1 MYFQLLKIGFRNV
14 LVRKANTLAAFIAF
28 SGVIFIFTMM
38 SSLSSGL
45 NKITNSEVTND
56 ITVIVKSGVQS
67 EALSSFNIS
76 DQRSMIDGLRNQ
88 FSVNQV
94 SFETLASVNV
104 TPQDT
109 ADQVPTP
116 FRGLTPAGA
125 NLRQATLVQGRWF
138 VEGSDEIVVGQKA
151 ARFYQGL
158 EIGKS
163 IKLGPRSWKVVGV
176 FSSPS
181 AFFNGEIWAD
191 LSSMQ
196 SAFNLGSSVQTAYF
210 STLNNQGFKDIQSHF
225 DDSLST
231 SIEVMSSSDF
241 LAKQMAQL
249 KSLVDM
255 VILGL
260 SFIMFIGL
268 LFGGISI
275 MEANFSYR
283 QSQFQ
288 TLLSL
293 GFLKSWLITS
303 IMSEGALLGLFC
315 GTSGVA
321 IAYFVFSGQ
330 DISTSTQ
337 ASQIVI
343 EMHTSLS
350 IWIVGGTIAMLIGTI
365 SAAIPSFKLSVQR
378 Q

>member
-1 MYFQLLKIGFRNV
+1 MYFQLLKIGLRNV
-14 LVRKANTLAAFIAF
+14 LVRKANTLASFVAF
-28 SGVIFIFTMM
+28 SGVIFIFAMM

-45 NKITNSEVTND
+45 NTIPSGEVMNN
-56 ITVIVKSGVQS
+56 IAVLVKSGVQS
-67 EALSSFNIS
+67 ESLISFNINAH
-76 DQRSMIDGLRNQ
+76 RRMIDKLGNQ
-88 FSVNQV
+88 FSINQV

-104 TPQDT
+104 SQHQKDE
-109 ADQVPTP
+109 QVPTP
-116 FRGLTPAGA
+116 FRGLTPTGTQ
-125 NLRQATLVQGRWF
+125 LRQATLTHGRWF

-158 EIGKS
+158 VIGES
-163 IKLGPRSWKVVGV
+163 IKLGTRSWKVVGV

-181 AFFNGEIWAD
+181 PFFNGEIWAD

-210 STLNNQGFKDIQSHF
+210 STFHNHNFKDIQSHF

-268 LFGGISI
+268 LFGGVSI

-288 TLLSL
+288 TLISL
-293 GFLKSWLITS
+293 GFLKSWLVAS
-303 IMSEGALLGLFC
+303 IMSEGALLGLVC
-315 GTSGVA
+315 GISGVA
-321 IAYFVFSGQ
+321 IAHFIFSGQ

-337 ASQIVI
+337 AGQLVI
-343 EMHTSLS
+343 EMHPSLS
-350 IWIVGGTIAMLIGTI
+350 IWIVGGLIAMLIGTI
-365 SAAIPSFKLSVQR
+365 SAAIPSFKLSYR
-378 Q
+378 H

>member
-14 LVRKANTLAAFIAF
+14 LVRKANTIAAFVAF
-28 SGVIFIFTMM
+28 SGVIFIFAMM

-45 NKITNSEVTND
+45 NKITNNELTND
-56 ITVIVKSGVQS
+56 IAVIVKSGVQS

-88 FSVNQV
+88 FSIEYM

-104 TPQDT
+104 SQRQKDE
-109 ADQVPTP
+109 QVPTP
-116 FRGLTPAGA
+116 FRGLTPTGA
-125 NLRQATLVQGRWF
+125 DLRQANLLQGRWF
-138 VEGSDEIVVGQKA
+138 AEGSDEIVVGRKA
-151 ARFYQGL
+151 SRFYQGL
-158 EIGKS
+158 MIGET
-163 IKLGPRSWKVVGV
+163 IKLGPRSWKVVGI

-181 AFFNGEIWAD
+181 PFFNGEIWAD

-210 STLNNQGFKDIQSHF
+210 ASNQTRDYTSIQSHF

-260 SFIMFIGL
+260 SVIMFIGL

-293 GFLKSWLITS
+293 GFLKSWLVTS
-303 IMSEGALLGLFC
+303 IMSEGALLGLVC
-315 GTSGVA
+315 GISGVA
-321 IAYFVFSGQ
+321 IAHFIFSGQ

-350 IWIVGGTIAMLIGTI
+350 IWLLGGIIAMAIGTV
-365 SAAIPSFKLSVQR
+365 SAAIPSLKLSSQR
-378 Q
+378 

>member
-1 MYFQLLKIGFRNV
+1 MYFQLLKIGLRNI
-14 LVRKANTLAAFIAF
+14 LVRKANTLAAFVAF
-28 SGVIFIFTMM
+28 SGVIFIFAMM

-45 NKITNSEVTND
+45 NKITSSEVTNN
-56 ITVIVKSGVQS
+56 IAVIVKSGVQS
-67 EALSSFNIS
+67 ESLSSFNIN
-76 DQRSMIDGLRNQ
+76 DQRSMIDKLGNQ
-88 FSVNQV
+88 FSINQV

-104 TPQDT
+104 SQHQKDE
-109 ADQVPTP
+109 QVPTP
-116 FRGLTPAGA
+116 FRGLTPTGTQ
-125 NLRQATLVQGRWF
+125 LRQATLTHGRWF

-158 EIGKS
+158 VIGES
-163 IKLGPRSWKVVGV
+163 IKLGTRSWKVVGV

-181 AFFNGEIWAD
+181 PFFNGEIWAD

-210 STLNNQGFKDIQSHF
+210 STFHNHDFKDIQSHF

-231 SIEVMSSSDF
+231 SIEVMSSSNF

-268 LFGGISI
+268 LFGGVSI

-288 TLLSL
+288 TLISL
-293 GFLKSWLITS
+293 GFLKSWLVAS
-303 IMSEGALLGLFC
+303 IMSEGALLGLVC
-315 GTSGVA
+315 GISGVA
-321 IAYFVFSGQ
+321 IAHFIFSGQ

-350 IWIVGGTIAMLIGTI
+350 IWIVGGLIAMLIGTI
-365 SAAIPSFKLSVQR
+365 SAAIPSFKLSYR
-378 Q
+378 H

>member
-1 MYFQLLKIGFRNV
+1 MYFQLLKIGLRNV
-14 LVRKANTLAAFIAF
+14 LVRKANTLAAFVAF
-28 SGVIFIFTMM
+28 SGVIFIFAMM

-45 NKITNSEVTND
+45 NKITSSEVTNN
-56 ITVIVKSGVQS
+56 IAVIVKSGVQS
-67 EALSSFNIS
+67 ESLSSFNIN
-76 DQRSMIDGLRNQ
+76 DQRSMIDKLGNQ
-88 FSVNQV
+88 FSINQV

-104 TPQDT
+104 SQHQKDE
-109 ADQVPTP
+109 QVPTP
-116 FRGLTPAGA
+116 FRGLTPTGTQ
-125 NLRQATLVQGRWF
+125 LRQATLTHGRWF

-158 EIGKS
+158 VIGES
-163 IKLGPRSWKVVGV
+163 IKLGTRSWKVVGV

-181 AFFNGEIWAD
+181 PFFNGEIWAD

-210 STLNNQGFKDIQSHF
+210 STFHNHDFKDIQSHF

-231 SIEVMSSSDF
+231 SIEVMSSSNF

-268 LFGGISI
+268 LFGGVSI

-288 TLLSL
+288 TLISL
-293 GFLKSWLITS
+293 GFLKSWLVAS
-303 IMSEGALLGLFC
+303 IMSEGALLGLVC
-315 GTSGVA
+315 GISGVA
-321 IAYFVFSGQ
+321 IAHFIFSGQ

-350 IWIVGGTIAMLIGTI
+350 IWIVGGLIAMLIGTI
-365 SAAIPSFKLSVQR
+365 SAAIPSFKLSYR
-378 Q
+378 H